1 MTTTTTN
8 IHLPKSRHITE
19 ESVEKL
25 NYLEQHSDISNIIAL
40 PDFANDGIAL
50 SGLVFQSQDFLFP
63 MGAGFDIGCAYS
75 SYLIP
80 KEVIDTQINRLTQ
93 EFSSFASTLI
103 GSNSCTAISQ
113 DDIKVLWNE
122 PDVWL
127 SSRGISSNI
136 TKSLDFDSERPTSF
150 SLENSVM
157 SFGRIPK
164 GNHFLE
170 IRRIS
175 NILNKNDSSKLGIN
189 EGDYILHIHAG
200 AGYFTEKSFIE
211 YLSKFAAN
219 QTSPFD
225 THGYEIHL
233 PLEHEISKD
242 YLSDAVRS
250 MNFAIANREI
260 LAQQVANW
268 LQHPINK
275 LFENMHDKLEIQ
287 SNKINYQKAVQ
298 TYELIN
304 GLPIAM
310 LPSTINQDSFLV
322 KGTGAFEY
330 LNHGTGDGEGGK
342 LASLDGLLTN
352 LTETPKRLFYSMEEC
367 YQYAID
373 KNWFTPICKIQPWM
387 SIKNN
392 GKW

>member
-8 IHLPKSRHITE
+8 MHLPKSRHITKE
-19 ESVEKL
+19 TVEKL
-25 NYLEQHSDISNIIAL
+25 NYLEHHSDISNIIAL

-50 SGLVFQSQDFLFP
+50 SGLVFQSQDTLFP
-63 MGAGFDIGCAYS
+63 MGSGFDIGCGFS
-75 SYLIP
+75 VFHIP
-80 KEVIDTQINRLTQ
+80 KEVIDTQIHRLTL

-103 GSNSCTAISQ
+103 GNNPCTPITQ
-113 DDIKVLWNE
+113 DDIKVIWND

-127 SSRGISSNI
+127 SLRGISSN
-136 TKSLDFDSERPTSF
+136 TKKSLDFDNERPTSL

-170 IRRIS
+170 IRKIS
-175 NILNKNDSSKLGIN
+175 KILNENDCNKIGIH

-200 AGYFTEKSFIE
+200 AGYYTEKSFIE

-219 QTSPFD
+219 QTTPFE

-242 YLSDAVRS
+242 YLSDAARS

-268 LQHPINK
+268 LQHPIKK
-275 LFENMHDKLEIQ
+275 LFENMHDKFQI
-287 SNKINYQKAVQ
+287 NKNKVNYQKAVQ
-298 TYELIN
+298 TYELLN

-310 LPSTINQDSFLV
+310 LPSTIDQDSILV

-352 LTETPKRLFYSMEEC
+352 LTETPNRLFYSMEEC
-367 YQYAID
+367 YQYAL
-373 KNWFTPICKIQPWM
+373 KQNWFTPICKIQPWL

-392 GKW
+392 RKW